1 MQQGVA
7 RMTHPTSKRYMKIC
21 KDVLSY
27 FLRCPDAADSL
38 EGVARWR
45 LREEYIHSTLE
56 ETGLA
61 LEWLA
66 SHGYLV
72 SEELASAE
80 KVYHLNLSKH
90 EEAEKFL
97 SRRRQ

>member
-1 MQQGVA
+1 
-7 RMTHPTSKRYMKIC
+7 MTNSTSKRHMKVRE
-21 KDVLSY
+21 DVLNY
-27 FLRCPDAADSL
+27 FLRFPEAADSL

-56 ETGLA
+56 ETHLA

-66 SHGYLV
+66 SHGFLV
-72 SEELASAE
+72 SEELASAG
-80 KVYHLNLSKH
+80 KVYLLDVSRR